1 MKKRS
6 GRLLCGLL
14 LGLLAV
20 SLTGCGEKQ
29 APEEPVHLTAL
40 QYELE
45 NQAIDF
51 SDLWYYRQIEAQ
63 TGVHVDFEEVK
74 DSDWIARVNLMFAG
88 GSMDDMVLRGSLDVE
103 EYGAARNLVLPLDA
117 YLEKDMPVYS
127 GRLNERLRNEI
138 RSSDG
143 KTYYVGF
150 LLSQNIAADGHFFI
164 NQTWLDKLGLSVPQT
179 VDELTEVLRHFRDDD
194 PNGNGLRD
202 EIPYQA
208 TFNDCNTGIYN
219 AFSAWGVPLNLEMVY
234 VDGHGK
240 VHFAPEEDGFFDC
253 VQWLNMLCR
262 ENLLDVACI
271 TQGSNLW
278 GAKVNQNTAG
288 YFSYWRLDNTALSQE
303 IADQFV
309 CMLPVHAEG
318 RQARLGRL
326 TDFVEFGAALTVQN
340 RDPDASLRWLDCQM
354 ETENMLVAQ
363 NGPVGDMLRLR
374 EDGRYEVVYVPE
386 ANELYSIVPVIC
398 GQFFAP
404 ADYYESVY
412 VPAQH
417 REEKQNY
424 SRLYD
429 EAGVLEDVSYK
440 VLTVIATQ
448 TEEEAAALQRL
459 KTQLEETVKS
469 SLVAFITKGADEA
482 DYQAMLK
489 QLRAI
494 GSEDYKRIYQ
504 QVYDRYLEGTGGGV

>member
-164 NQTWLDKLGLSVPQT
+164 NQTWLDKLGLSVP
-179 VDELTEVLRHFRDDD
+179 R
-194 PNGNGLRD
+194 
-202 EIPYQA
+202 
-208 TFNDCNTGIYN
+208 
-219 AFSAWGVPLNLEMVY
+219 
-234 VDGHGK
+234 
-240 VHFAPEEDGFFDC
+240 
-253 VQWLNMLCR
+253 
-262 ENLLDVACI
+262 
-271 TQGSNLW
+271 
-278 GAKVNQNTAG
+278 
-288 YFSYWRLDNTALSQE
+288 
-303 IADQFV
+303 
-309 CMLPVHAEG
+309 
-318 RQARLGRL
+318 
-326 TDFVEFGAALTVQN
+326 
-340 RDPDASLRWLDCQM
+340 RW
-354 ETENMLVAQ
+354 TN
-363 NGPVGDMLRLR
+363 
-374 EDGRYEVVYVPE
+374 
-386 ANELYSIVPVIC
+386 
-398 GQFFAP
+398 
-404 ADYYESVY
+404 
-412 VPAQH
+412 
-417 REEKQNY
+417 
-424 SRLYD
+424 
-429 EAGVLEDVSYK
+429 
-440 VLTVIATQ
+440 
-448 TEEEAAALQRL
+448 
-459 KTQLEETVKS
+459 
-469 SLVAFITKGADEA
+469 
-482 DYQAMLK
+482 
-489 QLRAI
+489 
-494 GSEDYKRIYQ
+494 
-504 QVYDRYLEGTGGGV
+504 